1 MYYDE
6 KKELV
11 LAKLKSRT
19 TGLTS
24 TEVNERF
31 NKDKTN
37 EIRKI
42 KHKTIWKILINQ
54 LLDAMVL
61 ILFIAS
67 ILSFIMKDNLEGII
81 ILVIILI
88 DTIIGVMQEYK
99 AENAIASL
107 LVFAASHI
115 LDIIPTAYTLIII
128 GCIFIAGFV
137 LLLDYMR
144 TRVGLKPEEY
154 SKKEIL

>member
-1 MYYDE
+1 MQNHIVLLGDNMYYDE

-24 TEVNERF
+24 IEVNERF
-31 NKDKTN
+31 NKNKTN
-37 EIRKI
+37 ELKKT

-81 ILVIILI
+81 ILIIIFI
-88 DTIIGVMQEYK
+88 DTIIGIMQEYK

-107 LVFAASHI
+107 KELS
-115 LDIIPTAYTLIII
+115 PNYTK
-128 GCIFIAGFV
+128 V
-137 LLLDYMR
+137 LRNNNITSVL
-144 TRVGLKPEEY
+144 
-154 SKKEIL
+154 